1 MILVQE
7 LGLWSMC
14 TKTWSLCTV
23 QAITGYMIFGYETF
37 PVLYCVQDL
46 SVQENGS
53 YFVYE
58 FYLYYYCVSERGMV
72 KILSF
77 WFYCLQCF
85 KHAFLTIDQ
94 HFESQSSPELCL
106 RDKKLW
112 ALNLTYNFTTDT
124 QILVDCCKSNW

>member
-1 MILVQE
+1 MIDIGARV
-7 LGLWSMC
+7 GFMIYVYKNMIFVYC
-14 TKTWSLCTV
+14 TR
-23 QAITGYMIFGYETF
+23 ITGYMIFGYETF

-77 WFYCLQCF
+77 
-85 KHAFLTIDQ
+85 
-94 HFESQSSPELCL
+94 
-106 RDKKLW
+106 
-112 ALNLTYNFTTDT
+112 
-124 QILVDCCKSNW
+124 